1 MLSISQLRNFQ
12 GRNVSVAILF
22 KTLFLEAVNHAI
34 GSHCQ
39 VFILA
44 HRFQSTL
51 VLAEH
56 NNGKLNP
63 VTLSAIT
70 AAQKV
75 GGTVS
80 CLVAGAKCGSVSSS
94 DDCSTK
100 EF

>member
-1 MLSISQLRNFQ
+1 VLQYLVLSHILQL
-12 GRNVSVAILF
+12 AIV
-22 KTLFLEAVNHAI
+22 LETMNHAI
-34 GSHCQ
+34 GSHFQ

-80 CLVAGAKCGSVSSS
+80 CLVAGAQCGSVRTL
-94 DDCSTK
+94 DDCST
-100 EF
+100 EVF

>member
-1 MLSISQLRNFQ
+1 
-12 GRNVSVAILF
+12 
-22 KTLFLEAVNHAI
+22 
-34 GSHCQ
+34 
-39 VFILA
+39 
-44 HRFQSTL
+44 L

-80 CLVAGAKCGSVSSS
+80 CLVAGTKCGSVSKHN
-94 DDCSTK
+94 DCKTK
-100 EF
+100 EFVNFIKFSIDFR